1 MGQIN
6 SKRITLK
13 KNMEQ
18 INSNSNKLILN
29 LNKIMKKLEEIDTTN
44 KIVLPQY
51 TKSTKKK
58 VINIKKKYKR

>member
-44 KIVLPQY
+44 KIVPQY